1 MTTLI
6 QKQRELFDK
15 KFPFIPH
22 NDNFGSD
29 GSVTGGSDISRE
41 VKSFLNACLIEHY
54 EEDIRELEGKYKDE
68 KVCAYCLDT
77 KWMKVNNG
85 HGNYKNQPCVWCRDR
100 KEKLE
105 NDQLVHSGIEWNAA
119 LDLAISLLQDK
130 IKQLKQ

>member
-1 MTTLI
+1 MPTLI

-15 KFPFIPH
+15 TMHKYICSCVI
-22 NDNFGSD
+22 DNIEKCPRTET
-29 GSVTGGSDISRE
+29 VRH
-41 VKSFLNACLIEHY
+41 FLTTCLIEHY
-54 EEDIRELEGKYKDE
+54 EEDRRELEGKYKDE

-85 HGNYKNQPCVWCRDR
+85 HGNYKNQPCVWCRDG

-130 IKQLKQ
+130 IKELKK

>member
-1 MTTLI
+1 MPTLI

-15 KFPFIPH
+15 EIEPQITKYGQNPLLR
-22 NDNFGSD
+22 
-29 GSVTGGSDISRE
+29 TTKISKTI
-41 VKSFLNACLIEHY
+41 KSFLTTCLIEHY

-85 HGNYKNQPCVWCRDR
+85 HGNYKNQPCVWCRDG

>member
-6 QKQRELFDK
+6 QKQRERFDEEFTK
-15 KFPFIPH
+15 
-22 NDNFGSD
+22 
-29 GSVTGGSDISRE
+29 SRYYE
-41 VKSFLNACLIEHY
+41 ANATFLGNEIKSFLTACLIEHY
-54 EEDIRELEGKYKDE
+54 EEDIRKLEGKYKDE

-85 HGNYKNQPCVWCRDR
+85 RGNYKNQTCVWCIDG

-105 NDQLVHSGIEWNAA
+105 NDQIVHSGIEWNSA

-130 IKQLKQ
+130 IKELKK

>member
-1 MTTLI
+1 MSTLI
-6 QKQRELFDK
+6 PKKREQQYHDFEHSIYVFK
-15 KFPFIPH
+15 K
-22 NDNFGSD
+22 GSNY
-29 GSVTGGSDISRE
+29 SDTIQSIQDRITT
-41 VKSFLNACLIEHY
+41 CLIEHY

-85 HGNYKNQPCVWCRDR
+85 RGNYKNQTCVWCIDG

-105 NDQLVHSGIEWNAA
+105 NDQIVHSGIEWNSA

>member
-6 QKQRELFDK
+6 QKQREMFDK

-22 NDNFGSD
+22 ADNFGAD
-29 GSVTGGSDISRE
+29 GSLTGGSDISQE
-41 VKSFLNACLIEHY
+41 VKSFLNTCLIEHY

-85 HGNYKNQPCVWCRDR
+85 RGNYKNQTCVWCIDG
-100 KEKLE
+100 KEKLA
-105 NDQLVHSGIEWNAA
+105 NDQIVHSGIEWNAA

-130 IKQLKQ
+130 IKELKK